1 MLTIHDPE
9 KALASLSS
17 PLIAADTL
25 YLSRE
30 PEIQTVKLTAG
41 LHRQTWVNGARIFID
56 VHVSNNTPKLIK
68 KIEAQLEKTVLW
80 YTHPPFGTSEKT
92 VHYLRLP
99 RKTDTEIVS
108 VNTIKSSTTWEGI
121 GPHSSDVRT
130 IELEAPRGHVTIST
144 GRYFEVR
151 YFVNVVVTVKIFK
164 TVAVQLP
171 VTIIPIN
178 SLDVLPNSLAQVAAS
193 IEAKRTKTVPVGI
206 DSRPRPSF
214 QQGQAFTAPV
224 RQSLEKIRH
233 NRIRSQSE
241 DVESLT
247 RHVDSSPRRFVH
259 THSHSHCVGGLSQA
273 KFDENLRELPAK
285 PDGPKLPR
293 LQVSTSGLGFS
304 ESEFEVP
311 ADSPPKKVMLSE
323 QERNMLIQQKELKS
337 RNQRNMRKGRKP
349 SHDTEGGHRP
359 RPSKEQTSWNNVAA

>member
-9 KALASLSS
+9 KALASLPS
-17 PLIAADTL
+17 PLLAADTL

-30 PEIQTVKLTAG
+30 PDIQTVKLTSG
-41 LHRQTWVNGARIFID
+41 LHRQTWVNGALIFID
-56 VHVSNNTPKLIK
+56 VHISNNTPKTIK
-68 KIEAQLEKTVLW
+68 KIEVQLEKTILW
-80 YTHPPFGTSEKT
+80 YTHPPFGTSEKH

-108 VNTIKSSTTWEGI
+108 GNAIKSSNTWEGI
-121 GPHSSDVRT
+121 GAHSSYVRT
-130 IELEAPRGHVTIST
+130 MELEAPRGHVTIST

-151 YFVNVVVTVKIFK
+151 YFVNVVVTVKMFK

-171 VTIIPIN
+171 VTIIPLN

-193 IEAKRTKTVPVGI
+193 IEAKRTKTVPVGP
-206 DSRPRPSF
+206 DSRPRASF
-214 QQGQAFTAPV
+214 QQGQAFSAPV
-224 RQSLEKIRH
+224 RQSLEKTRH
-233 NRIRSQSE
+233 SRIRSQSE

-247 RHVDSSPRRFVH
+247 RHIDSSPRRFTH
-259 THSHSHCVGGLSQA
+259 THSHSHCVGGLSQGNL
-273 KFDENLRELPAK
+273 DENLKDISTK
-285 PDGPKLPR
+285 PEGPKLPR

-323 QERNMLIQQKELKS
+323 QERNMLIQQKELRS
-337 RNQRNMRKGRKP
+337 RHQRNARKGRKP
-349 SHDTEGGHRP
+349 GQDPDGGHRG
-359 RPSKEQTSWNNVAA
+359 RASKDQASWNNVTA